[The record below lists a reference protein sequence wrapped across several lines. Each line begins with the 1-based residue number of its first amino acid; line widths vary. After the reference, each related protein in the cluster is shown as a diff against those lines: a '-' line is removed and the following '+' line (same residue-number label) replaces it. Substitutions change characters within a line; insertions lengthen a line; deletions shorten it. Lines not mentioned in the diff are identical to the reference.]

1 MAHAR
6 YPKDHEKDMLAA
18 RSGLSRS
25 QVSNWFINA
34 RVRLWK
40 PMIEEMYEEV
50 KRSSGRGGDAE
61 LPSTKD
67 VVG

>member
-1 MAHAR
+1 MICATHGW
-6 YPKDHEKDMLAA
+6 M
-18 RSGLSRS
+18 

-40 PMIEEMYEEV
+40 PMIEEMYEEL

-61 LPSTKD
+61 LPSSKD